1 MRIKPIWRAI
11 GAERT
16 KALPAFQFH
25 DFTGADNT
33 ERFSRISKTTWL
45 QVSADAFIRG

>member
-1 MRIKPIWRAI
+1 MRIEAIWRAI

-25 DFTGADNT
+25 AFTGADDT
-33 ERFSRISKTTWL
+33 ERFSRIGKATWL
-45 QVSADAFIRG
+45 HVSADAFNRG